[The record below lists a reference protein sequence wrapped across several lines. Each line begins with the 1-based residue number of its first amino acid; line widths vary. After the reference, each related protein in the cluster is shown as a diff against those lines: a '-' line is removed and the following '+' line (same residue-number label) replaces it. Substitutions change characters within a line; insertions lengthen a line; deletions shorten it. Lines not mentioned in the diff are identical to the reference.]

1 MVVANPP
8 DILNEVTLKETLKH
22 HPFRFYPRVNSTMD
36 KAREWLA
43 VESDLPSGAVVIA
56 DEQVSGRGRLNRQWH
71 TPAGQALAMSIILRP
86 HLAPE
91 HLQRVTM
98 AAGVAVA
105 ESLSHLLIPG
115 VIKLKWPNDVHLA
128 GRKVSGILAEALWLG
143 DQLQAVIVGI
153 GVNVRVNFMGT
164 SLVDGAVS
172 LEAFTQ
178 EAVHRASLAASIL
191 GHLENWMGKIS
202 EPTLLDTWR
211 IWLYTIGQTVNI
223 HTANGIVSGTAEN
236 VDDMGALLVKDSQ
249 GSVQRILVGDV
260 TPAH

>member
-1 MVVANPP
+1 MVVSNPS
-8 DILNEVTLKETLKH
+8 DVLNETTLKEALKH
-22 HPFRFYPRVNSTMD
+22 HPFRFYPRINSTMD
-36 KAREWLA
+36 MAREWLA
-43 VESDLPSGAVVIA
+43 TEPNLSPCAVVIA
-56 DEQVSGRGRLNRQWH
+56 DEQVAGRGRLNRHWH
-71 TPAGQALAMSIILRP
+71 TPAGQALAMSIILHP
-86 HLAPE
+86 DLLPE

-105 ESLSHLLIPG
+105 EAFSPLLIPG

-128 GRKVSGILAEALWLG
+128 GRKVAGILTEALWLG

-178 EAVHRASLAASIL
+178 ESVNRATLASNIIS
-191 GHLENWMGKIS
+191 HLENWMSKIS
-202 EPTLLDTWR
+202 EPILVDTWR
-211 IWLYTIGQTVNI
+211 TWLSTIGQTVNI
-223 HTANGIVSGTAEN
+223 HTASGIISGQAES
-236 VDDMGALLVKDSQ
+236 VDDIGALLVRDNQ
-249 GSVQRILVGDV
+249 NVLQRILVGDV